1 MTNTAITYY
10 YKNKQINEQKDIN
23 EVNELEIENVDFR
36 ESEFSN
42 EELMGVIQ
50 ELPDAYR
57 IVFNMF
63 AIEGYKHKEIAE
75 LLQIEISTV
84 KNQYHRAR
92 HMIQEKL
99 QKLGKERI

>member
-1 MTNTAITYY
+1 MCRDNYSI
-10 YKNKQINEQKDIN
+10 
-23 EVNELEIENVDFR
+23 ELVFFYFR

-75 LLQIEISTV
+75 LLQIEVSTV
-84 KNQYHRAR
+84 KTQYHRAR